1 MYDSMIFR
9 WHPGSG
15 AHYLRSRAAH
25 RGPCEHVSDKQCELC
40 YSVATCVNCHMH
52 RFHRTYGLFF
62 CREELERL
70 IAGWLAA
77 VQTYNM
83 VNFKDVF
90 SDTYDVTDVFKT
102 AVNNIRLL

>member
-1 MYDSMIFR
+1 MLQCRDLCKLSHEPIS
-9 WHPGSG
+9 P
-15 AHYLRSRAAH
+15 YLRT
-25 RGPCEHVSDKQCELC
+25 V
-40 YSVATCVNCHMH
+40 
-52 RFHRTYGLFF
+52 F

-77 VQTYNM
+77 VQTHNM